1 MTLYKQDARTSEMSI
16 VPFIQF
22 PTGWDFDGLKTDKV
36 PQIKLILYIY
46 ANYS

>member
-1 MTLYKQDARTSEMSI
+1 MTLYKQDAKTSEMPI
-16 VPFIQF
+16 VPLIQF
-22 PTGWDFDGLKTDKV
+22 PTGSDFDGLMTDKV